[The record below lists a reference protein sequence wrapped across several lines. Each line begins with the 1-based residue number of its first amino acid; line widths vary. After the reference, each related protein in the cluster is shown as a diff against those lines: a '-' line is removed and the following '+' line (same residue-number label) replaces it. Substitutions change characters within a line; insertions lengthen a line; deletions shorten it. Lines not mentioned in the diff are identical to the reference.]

1 MFFLFFNLD
10 KVLRNS
16 TPGEFAYIQQSKK
29 DGIITMTIENEKPQF
44 HFLSDVLPAVVILAS
59 Y

>member
-1 MFFLFFNLD
+1 M
-10 KVLRNS
+10 
-16 TPGEFAYIQQSKK
+16 PGEFAYIQQSKK
-29 DGIITMTIENEKPQF
+29 DGIIAMKIENEKPRF